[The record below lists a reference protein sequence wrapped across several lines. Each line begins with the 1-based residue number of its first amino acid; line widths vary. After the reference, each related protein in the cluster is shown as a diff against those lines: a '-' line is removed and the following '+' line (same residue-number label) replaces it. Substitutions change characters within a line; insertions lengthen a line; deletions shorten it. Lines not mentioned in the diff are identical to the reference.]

1 MKTIKR
7 SLSGKIIFTVLLV
20 TALSNI
26 FISFVVKNQSS
37 KALQEMMYLDLQHN
51 INAVAR
57 DMNLNNQVHLRLL
70 QTLASNPQIKDPEL
84 SLLEKTKIVQQAIT
98 NDKAY
103 VDISIIDMDGNSY
116 QYKTGKLMNLK
127 ANDYFIQGT
136 KGLFQITDPFV
147 TGENESIMVYSYPV
161 FDNSGR
167 VINVLYCVIDGYFLS
182 DVCMEYS
189 IAQNRKPYVISAKTK
204 LTLANEDHWKVAVE
218 DLAEIERQNA
228 GTTLGDHLTYMLS
241 GETGHDIYV
250 DNGKKWMSAWERIPS
265 TNWIAAC
272 SVPFSDFEDTVSALT
287 IRITIIFIILTLIS
301 LIICGIVISASIK
314 PLRLLKSAIVEVASG
329 NADLTKRLNVK
340 SKDEVGDVVEGFN
353 IFTGKLHSI
362 ISQVKGSKQNLADS
376 KEQMNNITQD
386 TASAITEIIA
396 NIESVNNQIISQ
408 SSSVE
413 ETAGAVNEIASNIDS
428 LEKMIENQSA
438 GVIQASAAVE
448 QMIGNISSVN
458 NSVDKMAQSF
468 NKLEENAREGT
479 SLQDDVNSKIEAI
492 KDQSEMLQDANSVI
506 ANIAEQTNLL
516 AMNAAIEAA
525 HAGDAGKGFA
535 VVADEIR
542 KLSETSTEQSKTIGV
557 QLGKIR
563 ESIESVVEAS
573 AESSAAFQE
582 VASNIK
588 DTDELVRLIKSAMEE
603 QTIGSKQISEALHSM
618 NDSTQE
624 VKSASSEMSAGNQ
637 AILQEMHNLQDATMT
652 MKDSVTEMG
661 IGAKRINETGA
672 ALSSVAM
679 VMNDSIDKIGNE
691 IDLFKV

>member
-1 MKTIKR
+1 MKGFKG
-7 SLSGKIIFTVLLV
+7 SLRVRIIVTVLLV
-20 TALSNI
+20 TVISNV

-37 KALQEMMYLDLQHN
+37 KALQDMMYLDLQHN
-51 INAVAR
+51 ISAVAK
-57 DMNLNNQVHLRLL
+57 DMSLNNQVHLKLL

-84 SLLEKTKIVQQAIT
+84 SLIEKTKIVHQAVI

-103 VDISIIDMDGNSY
+103 IDISIIDMEGNSY
-116 QYKTGKLMNLK
+116 QYGTGNLMNLK
-127 ANDYFIQGT
+127 NNDYFIQAS
-136 KGLFQITDPFV
+136 KGLFQITDPFR
-147 TGENESIMVYSYPV
+147 TSEEETIMVYSYPV
-161 FDNSGR
+161 YDNGGH

-182 DVCMEYS
+182 DVCMQYS
-189 IAQNRKPYVISAKTK
+189 ISQNRKPYVISAKTK
-204 LTLANEDHWKVAVE
+204 ITLANEDHWKVAVE

-241 GETGHDIYV
+241 GETGHDIYI
-250 DNGKKWMSAWERIPS
+250 DNGKKWMGAWERIPN

-272 SVPFSDFEDTVSALT
+272 SVPFSDFEDKVSALT
-287 IRITIIFIILTLIS
+287 VSITIIYIILTLAS
-301 LIICGIVISASIK
+301 LTICGIVISVSIK
-314 PLRLLKSAIVEVASG
+314 PLTILKAAIGEIASG
-329 NADLTKRLNVK
+329 NADLTKRLKVA
-340 SKDEVGDVVEGFN
+340 SKDEVGDVVDGFN
-353 IFTGKLHSI
+353 LFTGKLHSI
-362 ISQVKGSKQNLADS
+362 ISQIKGSRKELSDS
-376 KEQMNNITQD
+376 KQQMNDITQD
-386 TASAITEIIA
+386 TAAAITEIIA
-396 NIESVNNQIISQ
+396 NIESVNNQIIAQ

-413 ETAGAVNEIASNIDS
+413 ETAGAVNEIASNIES

-438 GVIQASAAVE
+438 GVIEASAAVE

-458 NSVDKMAQSF
+458 SSVDKMAKSF
-468 NKLEENAREGT
+468 DKLEENAREGT
-479 SLQDDVNSKIEAI
+479 SLQEDVNTKIEAI
-492 KDQSEMLQDANSVI
+492 KDQSEMLQDANTVI

-573 AESSAAFQE
+573 AESSSAFQE
-582 VASNIK
+582 VAANIK

-624 VKSASSEMSAGNQ
+624 VKTASNEMSAGNH

-679 VMNDSIDKIGNE
+679 VMNDSIDKIGKE

>member
-1 MKTIKR
+1 MA
-7 SLSGKIIFTVLLV
+7 G
-20 TALSNI
+20 
-26 FISFVVKNQSS
+26 
-37 KALQEMMYLDLQHN
+37 
-51 INAVAR
+51 
-57 DMNLNNQVHLRLL
+57 
-70 QTLASNPQIKDPEL
+70 
-84 SLLEKTKIVQQAIT
+84 
-98 NDKAY
+98 KAY
-103 VDISIIDMDGNSY
+103 
-116 QYKTGKLMNLK
+116 QYGTGKLLSLK
-127 ANDYFIQGT
+127 KRDYFNQASR
-136 KGLFQITDPFV
+136 GLFQITDPYK
-147 TGENESIMVYSYPV
+147 TDITDQIIMVYAYPV
-161 FDNSGR
+161 YDFNGS
-167 VINVLYCVIDGYFLS
+167 VSNVLYCAIDGYFLS

-189 IAQNRKPYVISAKTK
+189 ISQNRKPYVISAKTK
-204 LTLANEDHWKVAVE
+204 ITLANEDHWKVAVE

-241 GETGHDIYV
+241 GETGHDIYM

-272 SVPFSDFEDTVSALT
+272 SVPFSDFEDKVRALT
-287 IRITIIFIILTLIS
+287 ISITIIFIILTLVS
-301 LIICGIVISASIK
+301 LIICGVIISISIK
-314 PLRLLKSAIVEVASG
+314 PLKLLKNAIVEVASG
-329 NADLTKRLNVK
+329 NADLTKRLKVA
-340 SKDEVGDVVEGFN
+340 SKDEVGDVVDGFN
-353 IFTGKLHSI
+353 SFTGKLHSI
-362 ISQVKGSKQNLADS
+362 ISQIKGSKQQLSDS

-396 NIESVNNQIISQ
+396 NI
-408 SSSVE
+408 
-413 ETAGAVNEIASNIDS
+413 
-428 LEKMIENQSA
+428 
-438 GVIQASAAVE
+438 
-448 QMIGNISSVN
+448 
-458 NSVDKMAQSF
+458 
-468 NKLEENAREGT
+468 
-479 SLQDDVNSKIEAI
+479 
-492 KDQSEMLQDANSVI
+492 
-506 ANIAEQTNLL
+506 AEQTNLL

-525 HAGDAGKGFA
+525 HAGEAGKGFA
-535 VVADEIR
+535 VVEDEIR

-563 ESIESVVEAS
+563 ESIESVVSAS

-679 VMNDSIDKIGNE
+679 VMNDSIDIIGNE

>member
-1 MKTIKR
+1 MKGFKG
-7 SLSGKIIFTVLLV
+7 SLKVRIIVTVLLV
-20 TALSNI
+20 TVTSNV
-26 FISFVVKNQSS
+26 FISFVVNNKSS
-37 KALQEMMYLDLQHN
+37 AALEEMMYLDLQHN
-51 INAVAR
+51 ISAVAK
-57 DMNLNNQVHLRLL
+57 DMSLNNQVHLKLL
-70 QTLASNPQIKDPEL
+70 QTLSSNPQIKDPDV
-84 SLLEKTKIVQQAIT
+84 SLIDKTKIVQQAVI
-98 NDKAY
+98 NDSSY
-103 VDISIIDMDGNSY
+103 IDISIIDMEGNSY
-116 QYKTGKLMNLK
+116 QYKTGNLMNLK
-127 ANDYFIQGT
+127 NNDYFIQAS
-136 KGLFQITDPFV
+136 KGLFQITDPFR
-147 TGENESIMVYSYPV
+147 TSEEETIMVYSYPV
-161 FDNSGR
+161 YDNNGH
-167 VINVLYCVIDGYFLS
+167 VINVLYCVVDGFFLS
-182 DVCMEYS
+182 DVCMQYS
-189 IAQNRKPYVISAKTK
+189 ISQNRKPYVISAKTK

-241 GETGHDIYV
+241 GETGHDIYT
-250 DNGKKWMSAWERIPS
+250 DNGQKWMGAWERIPS

-272 SVPFSDFEDTVSALT
+272 SVPFSDFEDKVSALT
-287 IRITIIFIILTLIS
+287 VSISIIYIILTLIS
-301 LIICGIVISASIK
+301 LIICGVVISVSIK
-314 PLRLLKSAIVEVASG
+314 PLSLLKDAIVEIASG
-329 NADLTKRLNVK
+329 NADLTKRLKVA
-340 SKDEVGDVVEGFN
+340 SKDEVGDVVDGFN
-353 IFTGKLHSI
+353 LFTGKLHSI
-362 ISQVKGSKQNLADS
+362 ISQIKGSKTELADS
-376 KEQMNNITQD
+376 KEQMNDITQD

-396 NIESVNNQIISQ
+396 NIESVNSQIIAQ
-408 SSSVE
+408 SASVE
-413 ETAGAVNEIASNIDS
+413 ETAGAVNEIASNIES

-438 GVIQASAAVE
+438 GVVQASAAVE
-448 QMIGNISSVN
+448 EMIGNINSVN
-458 NSVDKMAQSF
+458 TSVDKMATSF
-468 NKLEENAREGT
+468 DKLEANAREGRA
-479 SLQDDVNSKIEAI
+479 LQEDVNSKIEAI
-492 KDQSEMLQDANSVI
+492 KNQSEMLQDANSVI

-573 AESSAAFQE
+573 AESSSAFQE

-624 VKSASSEMSAGNQ
+624 VKTASNEMSAGNQ

-672 ALSSVAM
+672 ALSNVAN

>member
-116 QYKTGKLMNLK
+116 QYKTGNLMNLK

-228 GTTLGDHLTYMLS
+228 GTTLGEHLTYMLS

>member
-84 SLLEKTKIVQQAIT
+84 SLLDKTKIVQQAIT

-116 QYKTGKLMNLK
+116 QYKTGNLMNLK

-136 KGLFQITDPFV
+136 KGLFQITDPFL
-147 TGENESIMVYSYPV
+147 TAENESIMVYSYPV

-241 GETGHDIYV
+241 GETGHDIYE

>member
-1 MKTIKR
+1 MKAIKR

-57 DMNLNNQVHLRLL
+57 DMNLNNQVHIRLL

-116 QYKTGKLMNLK
+116 QYKTGNLMNLK

-136 KGLFQITDPFV
+136 KGLFQITDPFI

>member
-1 MKTIKR
+1 MKKISQ
-7 SLSGKIIFTVLLV
+7 SLSARIITTVLLV
-20 TALSNI
+20 TALSNV
-26 FISFVVKNQSS
+26 FISLVVKNQSS
-37 KALQEMMYLDLQHN
+37 KALQDMMYLDLQHN
-51 INAVAR
+51 ISAVAK
-57 DMNLNNQVHLRLL
+57 DMSLNNQVHLKLL

-84 SLLEKTKIVQQAIT
+84 SLIEKTKIVHQAVI

-103 VDISIIDMDGNSY
+103 IDISIIDMEGNSY
-116 QYKTGKLMNLK
+116 QYGTGNLMNLK
-127 ANDYFIQGT
+127 NNDYFIQAS
-136 KGLFQITDPFV
+136 KGLFMISDPFL
-147 TGENESIMVYSYPV
+147 TAENEAIMVYSYPV
-161 FDNSGR
+161 YGNSGN

-182 DVCMEYS
+182 DVCMQYN

-204 LTLANEDHWKVAVE
+204 ITLANEDHWKVAVE
-218 DLAEIERQNA
+218 DLAEIEKKNA
-228 GTTLGDHLTYMLS
+228 GTTLGAHLTYMLS

-272 SVPFSDFEDTVSALT
+272 SVPFSDFEDKVSALT
-287 IRITIIFIILTLIS
+287 INITIIFIILTLIS
-301 LIICGIVISASIK
+301 LIICGIVISVSIK
-314 PLRLLKSAIVEVASG
+314 PLKHLKNAIVEVASG
-329 NADLTKRLNVK
+329 NADLTKRLKVV
-340 SKDEVGDVVEGFN
+340 SKDEVGDVVDGFN
-353 IFTGKLHSI
+353 SFTGKLHSI
-362 ISQVKGSKQNLADS
+362 ISQIKGSKLQLSDS

-408 SSSVE
+408 ASSVE
-413 ETAGAVNEIASNIDS
+413 ETAGAVNEIASNIES

-438 GVIQASAAVE
+438 GVVEASAAVE

-458 NSVDKMAQSF
+458 SSVDKMAKSF

-492 KDQSEMLQDANSVI
+492 KDQSEMLQDANTVI

-563 ESIESVVEAS
+563 ESIESVVSAS

-582 VASNIK
+582 VAANIK

-624 VKSASSEMSAGNQ
+624 VRTASNEMSAGNQ

>member
-1 MKTIKR
+1 MRKISQ
-7 SLSGKIIFTVLLV
+7 SLSARIITTVLLV
-20 TALSNI
+20 TALSNV

-37 KALQEMMYLDLQHN
+37 KALQDMMYLDLQHN
-51 INAVAR
+51 ISAVAK
-57 DMNLNNQVHLRLL
+57 DMSLNNQVHLKLL

-84 SLLEKTKIVQQAIT
+84 SLIEKTKIVHQAVI

-103 VDISIIDMDGNSY
+103 IDISIIDMEGNSY
-116 QYKTGKLMNLK
+116 QYGTGNLMNLK
-127 ANDYFIQGT
+127 NNDYFIQAS
-136 KGLFQITDPFV
+136 KGLFKISDPFL
-147 TGENESIMVYSYPV
+147 TGENEAIMVYSYPV
-161 FDNSGR
+161 YDNSGN

-182 DVCMEYS
+182 DVCMQYN

-204 LTLANEDHWKVAVE
+204 ITLANEDHWKVAVE
-218 DLAEIERQNA
+218 DLAEIERKNA
-228 GTTLGDHLTYMLS
+228 GTTLGNHLTYMLS
-241 GETGHDIYV
+241 GETGHDIYT

-272 SVPFSDFEDTVSALT
+272 SVPFSDFEDKVSALT
-287 IRITIIFIILTLIS
+287 INITIIFIILTLIS
-301 LIICGIVISASIK
+301 LIICGIVISVSIK
-314 PLRLLKSAIVEVASG
+314 PLKHLKNAIVEVASG
-329 NADLTKRLNVK
+329 NADLTKRLKVV
-340 SKDEVGDVVEGFN
+340 SKDEVGDVVDGFN
-353 IFTGKLHSI
+353 SFTGKLHSI
-362 ISQVKGSKQNLADS
+362 ISQIKGSKLQLSDS

-408 SSSVE
+408 ASSVE
-413 ETAGAVNEIASNIDS
+413 ETAGAVNEIASNIES

-438 GVIQASAAVE
+438 GVVEASAAVE

-458 NSVDKMAQSF
+458 SSVDKMAKSF

-492 KDQSEMLQDANSVI
+492 KDQSEMLQDANTVI

-525 HAGDAGKGFA
+525 HAGDAGKGSA

-563 ESIESVVEAS
+563 ESIESVVSAS

-582 VASNIK
+582 VAANIK

-624 VKSASSEMSAGNQ
+624 VRTASNEMSAGNQ

>member
-116 QYKTGKLMNLK
+116 QYKTGNLMNLK

-218 DLAEIERQNA
+218 DLAEIERQNV

-492 KDQSEMLQDANSVI
+492 KDQSEMLQNANSVI

-525 HAGDAGKGFA
+525 HAGDAVKGFA

>member
-1 MKTIKR
+1 MKAIKR

-37 KALQEMMYLDLQHN
+37 KALQGMMYLDLQHN

-116 QYKTGKLMNLK
+116 QYKTGNLMNLK

-182 DVCMEYS
+182 DICMEYS
-189 IAQNRKPYVISAKTK
+189 IAKNRKPYVISAKTK

>member
-1 MKTIKR
+1 MKAIKR

-116 QYKTGKLMNLK
+116 QYKTGNLMNLK

-136 KGLFQITDPFV
+136 KGLFQITDPFI